1 MRQLTEL
8 FRSGKIGSMEVN
20 NRIIQAAMGN
30 ALAIPEGYVTED
42 MIEYYLAR
50 VRGGVGLIISQATNV
65 STAAGTVNMRINDD
79 KYIPGLKRLS
89 AAVHRNGGKMAIQLA
104 HLGLVLLKLEA
115 PQTLVI
121 PVPSILPW
129 MSRWM
134 ELGVVFKEMSLEDI
148 DHYVEDFA
156 EAVRRTRDAGFDGVE
171 FHAAHGLLINEFMS
185 SVTNRRTDEYGGS
198 AENRARFICDIL
210 TRSRKKAGLD
220 FPLIVRMNGDDD
232 YEGGTTSN
240 EAVQQAVLLEQAGA
254 DAVNI
259 SAGIEYLSAITIP
272 CYLYPSGPM
281 VPLAAKV
288 KKAVNIPVITAGRM
302 NPILGERVI
311 REGKADFIALGR
323 PLLADPELPNKARE
337 GRLNDIYQCI
347 SCNNCISGLAKRP
360 MSCTVNPFLFREKER
375 ALKSTTSPRRI
386 MVVGGG
392 PAGMQAA
399 MLLAQ
404 RGHKVSLYERNQK
417 LGGQWNIATA
427 QESKSTHSSFLE
439 HLSLDL
445 NKSGVEIILGKNVT
459 KKLVQHTK
467 PDVVILATGA
477 FPQILDVPGADGRNV
492 LQANDVLSGKVK
504 VGEKVVVIG
513 ARSLGM
519 EVSIQLAEQGKKVSL
534 VSRGRLGGTDV
545 PVEAFVYRAL
555 MKRLINLRV
564 PLYPHCPVREI
575 TRRGVYIEIGED
587 LFMLE
592 ADTVVLA
599 VGARS
604 DNKLAEE
611 LQDSVPEIF
620 KIGDCSQPRNV
631 REATDE
637 ATEVALGI

>member
-1 MRQLTEL
+1 MRQLTQL
-8 FRSGKIGSMEVN
+8 FRPGKIGSMEVK
-20 NRIIQAAMGN
+20 NRIILAAMGN
-30 ALAIPEGYVTED
+30 ALAIPEGYVTKD

-50 VRGGVGLIISQATNV
+50 VRGGVGLIISQATTV
-65 STAAGTVNMRINDD
+65 STGAGTVNMCIYDD
-79 KYIPGLKRLS
+79 KFIPGLKRLS

-104 HLGLVLLKLEA
+104 HLGLVLLKIEA

-129 MSRWM
+129 MSRWTK
-134 ELGVVFKEMSLEDI
+134 LGVVFKEMSREDI

-156 EAVRRTRDAGFDGVE
+156 EAVRRTRDAGFDGAE

-185 SVTNRRTDEYGGS
+185 SVTNHRTDEYGGS

-210 TRSRKKAGLD
+210 ARSRKKVGRD

-232 YEGGTTSN
+232 YEGGTTLN
-240 EAVQQAVLLEQAGA
+240 EAVRQAVLLEQAGA
-254 DAVNI
+254 DAVNV
-259 SAGIEYLSAITIP
+259 SAGIEYLSAATIP
-272 CYLYPSGPM
+272 CYLYPPGPL
-281 VPLAAKV
+281 VPLAARV
-288 KKAVNIPVITAGRM
+288 KKAVEIPVITAGRID
-302 NPILGERVI
+302 PILGERVLK
-311 REGKADFIALGR
+311 EGKADFVALGR

-347 SCNNCISGLAKRP
+347 YCNNCISGMAKRP
-360 MSCTVNPFLFREKER
+360 MSCTVNPFLFREREL
-375 ALKSTTSPRRI
+375 ALKSTASPKKV

-399 MLLAQ
+399 MLLAR
-404 RGHKVSLYERNQK
+404 RGHKVSLYERSQK
-417 LGGQWNIATA
+417 LGGQWNIASA
-427 QESKSTHSSFLE
+427 QGSKSTYSSFVE
-439 HLSLDL
+439 RLSLDL
-445 NKSGVEIILGKNVT
+445 NKSGAEVILGKNVT

-477 FPQILDVPGADGRNV
+477 VPQTLDVPGADGKNV
-492 LQANDVLSGKVK
+492 LQANDVLLGKVK
-504 VGEKVVVIG
+504 VGGKVVVIG

-519 EVSIQLAEQGKKVSL
+519 EVAVQLAEQGKKVSL
-534 VSRGRLGGTDV
+534 VSRGRLGGTNI
-545 PVEAFVYRAL
+545 PVEGFLYRAL
-555 MKRLINLRV
+555 MKQLINLRV
-564 PLYPHCPVREI
+564 PLYPHCPTREI
-575 TRRGVYIEIGED
+575 TEKGVYIEVDDEVF
-587 LFMLE
+587 LLE

-599 VGARS
+599 VGARP

-611 LQDSVPEIF
+611 LQGIAPKIF
-620 KIGDCSQPRNV
+620 MIGDCAQPRNG

>member
-8 FRSGKIGSMEVN
+8 FRPGKIGSMEVK

-30 ALAIPEGYVTED
+30 ALAIPEGYVTDD
-42 MIEYYLAR
+42 MIGYYLAR

-79 KYIPGLKRLS
+79 KFIPGLRKLS
-89 AAVHRNGGKMAIQLA
+89 AAVHRNRGKMAIQLA

-156 EAVRRTRDAGFDGVE
+156 EAVRRTRDAGFDGAE

-185 SVTNRRTDEYGGS
+185 SVTNHRTDEYGGS

-210 TRSRKKAGLD
+210 TRSRKKAGQD

-240 EAVQQAVLLEQAGA
+240 EAVRQAVLLEQAGA
-254 DAVNI
+254 DAVSI
-259 SAGIEYLSAITIP
+259 SAGIEYLSAATIP
-272 CYLYPSGPM
+272 CYLYPSGPF

-288 KKAVNIPVITAGRM
+288 KKAVGIPVITAARM

-311 REGKADFIALGR
+311 RDGKADFIALGR

-337 GRLNDIYQCI
+337 GRLSDIYQCI
-347 SCNNCISGLAKRP
+347 SCNNCISGLARRA

-375 ALKSTTSPRRI
+375 ALKPATSPRRI

-399 MLLAQ
+399 TLLAR
-404 RGHKVSLYERNQK
+404 RGHKVSLYERNQR

-427 QESKSTHSSFLE
+427 QESKSAHRSFLE

-445 NKSGVEIILGKNVT
+445 NKSGAEIILGKNVT

-467 PDVVILATGA
+467 PDVLILATGA
-477 FPQILDVPGADGRNV
+477 VPQILDVPGADGRNV

-504 VGEKVVVIG
+504 VGERVVVIG

-519 EVSIQLAEQGKKVSL
+519 EVAIQLAEQGRKASL
-534 VSRGRLGGTDV
+534 VSRGRLGGTNV

-555 MKRLINLRV
+555 VKQLINLRI
-564 PLYPHCPVREI
+564 PLYPYCPVREI
-575 TRRGVYIEIGED
+575 ARRGVYVEIGED
-587 LFMLE
+587 LFLLE

-599 VGARS
+599 VGARP

-611 LQDSVPEIF
+611 LQDSVPEIL

>member
-8 FRSGKIGSMEVN
+8 FRPGKIGSMEVN

-50 VRGGVGLIISQATNV
+50 VRGGVGLIISQATTV
-65 STAAGTVNMRINDD
+65 STDAGTVNMRINDD
-79 KYIPGLKRLS
+79 KFIPGLKKLS

-156 EAVRRTRDAGFDGVE
+156 EAVRRTRDAGFDGAE

-185 SVTNRRTDEYGGS
+185 SVTNHRTDEYGGS

-210 TRSRKKAGLD
+210 TRSRKKAGQD

-232 YEGGTTSN
+232 HEGGTTPN
-240 EAVQQAVLLEQAGA
+240 EAVRQAILIEQAGA

-272 CYLYPSGPM
+272 CYLYPSGPF

-288 KKAVNIPVITAGRM
+288 KKAVGIPVITAARL

-337 GRLNDIYQCI
+337 GRLKDIYQCI

-375 ALKSTTSPRRI
+375 ALKPTTSPRRI

-399 MLLAQ
+399 TLLAQ

-417 LGGQWNIATA
+417 LGGQWNIAIA
-427 QESKSTHSSFLE
+427 QDSKSTHSSFLE

-445 NKSGVEIILGKNVT
+445 NKSGAEIILGKNVT

-467 PDVVILATGA
+467 PDVMILATGA
-477 FPQILDVPGADGRNV
+477 VPQILDVPGADGRNV

-519 EVSIQLAEQGKKVSL
+519 EVAIQLAEQGKKASL
-534 VSRGRLGGTDV
+534 VSRGGLGGINV

-555 MKRLINLRV
+555 MKQLINLRI
-564 PLYPHCPVREI
+564 PLYPYCPVREI

-587 LFMLE
+587 LFLLE

-599 VGARS
+599 VGARP

-611 LQDSVPEIF
+611 LQDSVSEIF